1 MSAGLRCGW
10 GATGLLRRW
19 LARDGT
25 AWGARAHSSCGQAD
39 EASFSGG
46 EGDDDGRRR
55 AERLREME
63 EAGMILSPSL
73 PPEPRPTAPVN
84 EESLTDLFSRR
95 HTYLRISLTERCNL
109 RCRYCMPAEGEPLT
123 PSSGLMTASETSRL
137 ASLFVSMGV
146 NKIRLTGGEPTLR
159 RDLVEIVG
167 GLSALEGVDQV
178 GMTSNGI
185 VLGRHLRDLRGAGLT
200 HLNVSLDTLREERFE
215 RMTRRSGKG
224 LRKVLAAV
232 DDALGLG
239 FQKVKLN
246 VVVMKGENE
255 DEVLD
260 FVELA
265 RDRPLN
271 VR

>member
-1 MSAGLRCGW
+1 MSRSVYQTVFSAGC
-10 GATGLLRRW
+10 A
-19 LARDGT
+19 
-25 AWGARAHSSCGQAD
+25 
-39 EASFSGG
+39 
-46 EGDDDGRRR
+46 
-55 AERLREME
+55 
-63 EAGMILSPSL
+63 
-73 PPEPRPTAPVN
+73 
-84 EESLTDLFSRR
+84 
-95 HTYLRISLTERCNL
+95 
-109 RCRYCMPAEGEPLT
+109 
-123 PSSGLMTASETSRL
+123 
-137 ASLFVSMGV
+137 
-146 NKIRLTGGEPTLR
+146 
-159 RDLVEIVG
+159 VG
-167 GLSALEGVDQV
+167 GRSALEGVDQV

>member
-1 MSAGLRCGW
+1 M
-10 GATGLLRRW
+10 
-19 LARDGT
+19 
-25 AWGARAHSSCGQAD
+25 
-39 EASFSGG
+39 
-46 EGDDDGRRR
+46 
-55 AERLREME
+55 
-63 EAGMILSPSL
+63 
-73 PPEPRPTAPVN
+73 
-84 EESLTDLFSRR
+84 
-95 HTYLRISLTERCNL
+95 
-109 RCRYCMPAEGEPLT
+109 
-123 PSSGLMTASETSRL
+123 
-137 ASLFVSMGV
+137 
-146 NKIRLTGGEPTLR
+146 
-159 RDLVEIVG
+159 
-167 GLSALEGVDQV
+167 
-178 GMTSNGI
+178 
-185 VLGRHLRDLRGAGLT
+185 RDLRGAGLT